1 MAPSPETIK
10 AACEA
15 LALKNTVLAR
25 AYTESGVPVWRAAP
39 AQYETLARA
48 VVYQLISTKAAA
60 AIWQRLL
67 ERHRDMSPED
77 ILADDPEALKS
88 VGLSRPK
95 VSHLRTIAEAIVAGQ
110 LDFARLAKAPID
122 MARKELLAVKG
133 IGPWTADIFLM
144 NALGKLDAFPVGD
157 VGLME
162 AHKQLSGIETRLD
175 RDAFSALAEDWRPHR
190 GVAAHLLYGWLN
202 MMRERNGAALP

>member
-10 AACEA
+10 TACDA
-15 LALKNTVLAR
+15 LAEKDPVLAK
-25 AYTESGVPVWRAAP
+25 AYSESGRPIWRAAP
-39 AQYETLARA
+39 ARYETLARA

-67 ERHRDMSPED
+67 DRHNDITPEA
-77 ILADDPEALKS
+77 ILADDPDGLRGT
-88 VGLSRPK
+88 GLSRPK
-95 VSHLRTIAEAIVAGQ
+95 ISHLRSIAEAIVTGQ
-110 LDFARLAKAPID
+110 LDFDRLIEAPIAL
-122 MARKELLAVKG
+122 ARKELLAVKG

-162 AHKQLSGIETRLD
+162 AYKQLSGIENRPD
-175 RDAFSALAEDWRPHR
+175 IKAFSVLAEEWRPYR

-202 MMRERNGAALP
+202 IMRDRDAPSLP

>member
-1 MAPSPETIK
+1 MAPSPKTIK
-10 AACEA
+10 AACQT
-15 LALKNTVLAR
+15 LVLKDLVLAR
-25 AYTESGVPVWRAAP
+25 AYAESGIPIWRAAP

-67 ERHRDMSPED
+67 ERHRDMSPEA
-77 ILADDPEALKS
+77 ILADDPEALKG

-95 VSHLRTIAEAIVAGQ
+95 VSHLRTIAEAIITGR
-110 LDFARLAKAPID
+110 LDFDRLAAAPIG

-162 AHKQLSGIETRLD
+162 AYKQLSGVENRPDIK
-175 RDAFSALAEDWRPHR
+175 AFSVLADEWRPYR

-202 MMRERNGAALP
+202 MTRDRNAASLP